1 MHLNLLAAAEPGMG
15 ALETTVFAGVVLLF
29 MSCLYARAWVRRME
43 PVRSEVAHWGRYAFR
58 VSLIIGVP
66 LLLIIMAASFIVN
79 LAMLIAPG

>member
-29 MSCLYARAWVRRME
+29 MSCLYARAWGRRME

-66 LLLIIMAASFIVN
+66 LLIIMAASFIVN
-79 LAMLIAPG
+79 LAMLITPG